1 MISFKYQRERSK
13 LLGIILR
20 PIAEVY
26 FEDAGGR
33 EIRTL
38 MYIDSG
44 ADISLIPKALGETL
58 GLELEKEDIKEITGV
73 GNARI
78 PVIIK
83 KVKMRIGNVEFE
95 ARVAW
100 ALEEGVPP
108 LLGRLNVFDR
118 FDINFREGDKIIEFR
133 RKTD

>member
-1 MISFKYQRERSK
+1 MISFKYQKERSN
-13 LLGIILR
+13 LLGVVLR

-26 FEDAGGR
+26 FEDTEGR
-33 EIRTL
+33 KIRAL

-44 ADISLIPKALGETL
+44 ADISLIPKALGESL
-58 GLELEKEDIKEITGV
+58 GLEVQEEETKEITGV
-73 GNARI
+73 GNARV

-83 KVKMRIGNVEFE
+83 KVKIRIGNVEFK

-108 LLGRLNVFDR
+108 LLGRLDVFER
-118 FDINFREGDKIIEFR
+118 FNINFREKDKIIEFR
-133 RKTD
+133 RKAD